1 MYILFMK
8 IKNILFALVGVAGIA
23 WLIMFATTPPPGKQM
38 PDQGRKHVTADE
50 VAKFAFNSNPPT
62 SGSHLESWVKPGV
75 YKTPQSE
82 GELIHSLE
90 HGYVEINYNCNSAI
104 VSRGASDDSGVATAS
119 ATNETDA
126 CKTLIRQVEEIAK
139 KKKLFKLLVVPRPTI
154 TSPIVLTAWTY
165 ILPLS
170 GYDEKQIVKFID
182 YHRDHGPEQ
191 TME

>member
-1 MYILFMK
+1 MK
-8 IKNILFALVGVAGIA
+8 IKKVVIIAIVVGVLIWFGIY
-23 WLIMFATTPPPGKQM
+23 ATTPPPGKQM
-38 PDQGRKHVTADE
+38 ADQGRKHVSAEE
-50 VAKFAFNSNPPT
+50 VAKYSFNSNPPT
-62 SGSHLESWVKPGV
+62 SGPHLESWVKAGI

-90 HGYVEINYNCNSAI
+90 HGYVEINYNCNAAL
-104 VSRGASDDSGVATAS
+104 VSNGASDDSKIATAS
-119 ATNETDA
+119 AINETEA
-126 CKTLIRQVEEIAK
+126 CKSLVNQVETIAK
-139 KKKLFKLLVVPRPTI
+139 KKKLFKLLVVPRPLI

-165 ILPLS
+165 ILPLG

>member
-1 MYILFMK
+1 MSIQK
-8 IKNILFALVGVAGIA
+8 IVLGVVGIIGLVWFVVY
-23 WLIMFATTPPPGKQM
+23 ATTPPPGKQM
-38 PDQGRKHVTADE
+38 PDQGRKHISAEE
-50 VAKFAFNSNPPT
+50 VAKFDFNSNPPT
-62 SGSHLESWVKPGV
+62 SGSHLESWVKPGI

-90 HGYVEINYNCNSAI
+90 HGYVEINYNCNAAV
-104 VSRGASDDSGVATAS
+104 VSKGLSDRSSVATAS
-119 ATNETDA
+119 ATNETEA

-139 KKKLFKLLVVPRPTI
+139 KKKLFKLLVVPRPLI

-165 ILPLS
+165 ILPLD
-170 GYDEKQIVKFID
+170 GYDEKKIVQFID

>member
-1 MYILFMK
+1 MK
-8 IKNILFALVGVAGIA
+8 IKNILLILIGVVGIA
-23 WLIMFATTPPPGKQM
+23 WFGVYAMTPPPGTQM
-38 PDQGRKHVTADE
+38 PDQGRKHVSAEE

-62 SGSHLESWVKPGV
+62 SGSHLESWVKPGI

-90 HGYVEINYNCNSAI
+90 HGYVEINYNCNAAAASK
-104 VSRGASDDSGVATAS
+104 GASDGTKIATSS

-139 KKKLFKLLVVPRPTI
+139 KKKLFKLLVVPRPAI

-170 GYDEKQIVKFID
+170 EYDEKQIVRFID

>member
-1 MYILFMK
+1 MK
-8 IKNILFALVGVAGIA
+8 IKNVLVAVVGIA
-23 WLIMFATTPPPGKQM
+23 GLVWFGVYATTPPPGKQM
-38 PDQGRKHVTADE
+38 PDQGRKHVSVEE
-50 VAKFAFNSNPPT
+50 VEKFSFNSNPPT
-62 SGSHLESWVKPGV
+62 SGPHLETWVKSGI

-90 HGYVEINYNCNSAI
+90 HGYVEINYNCNSAL
-104 VSRGASDDSGVATAS
+104 VSNGASEDLKIDTIS
-119 ATNETDA
+119 AINETDA
-126 CKTLIRQVEEIAK
+126 CKSLISQVETIAK
-139 KKKLFKLLVVPRPTI
+139 KKKLFKLLVVPRPHI